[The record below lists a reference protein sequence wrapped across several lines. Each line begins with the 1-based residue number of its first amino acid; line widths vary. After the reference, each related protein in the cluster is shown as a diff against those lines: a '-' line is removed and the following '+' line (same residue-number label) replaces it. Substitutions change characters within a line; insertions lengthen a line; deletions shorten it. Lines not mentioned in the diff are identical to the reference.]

1 MLAKTSSHKFNLR
14 EVKRGGNSA
23 YYIIKPIV
31 TIKEQ

>member
-14 EVKRGGNSA
+14 EVKRSGNSA
-23 YYIIKPIV
+23 YCIIKPIV

>member
-1 MLAKTSSHKFNLR
+1 MWAKTSGHTFNLR

-23 YYIIKPIV
+23 YCIIEPIV